1 MLAYLFCRLKTW
13 LRSKMG
19 QDRLCGL
26 ALLNIHREIEVSTE
40 DIIQRFAKMK
50 NRHMDL
56 IL

>member
-1 MLAYLFCRLKTW
+1 
-13 LRSKMG
+13 MG

-40 DIIQRFAKMK
+40 DIIQWFAKMK
-50 NRHMDL
+50 NRRMDL